1 MIPLGTIG
9 SVVTE
14 RSQVRYSQ
22 VFEAISPGDVSKWA
36 NRAPAGS
43 RKPIW
48 GEVWLTPIGVFTSGT
63 IALHPAA
70 SARAMTPASASRSSQ
85 L

>member
-1 MIPLGTIG
+1 MFLE
-9 SVVTE
+9 S
-14 RSQVRYSQ
+14 
-22 VFEAISPGDVSKWA
+22 SPGVVSKWA

-48 GEVWLTPIGVFTSGT
+48 GEVWLTPSGVFTSGT
-63 IALHPAA
+63 IARQPAA
-70 SARAMTPASASRSSQ
+70 SARPMTSASASRSSQ